1 MVYLAVAGPVA
12 RKPNETSDRLYCNGL
27 PAKWLQRH
35 NLHTFFLYSLKVGAC
50 LWGLDL
56 WPALTLREVYDY
68 LPQKSNTPILGP
80 TWPECTPPTRRAR
93 ISDWWRGR
101 NVLFKARELLQDSL
115 TRAVNKT
122 KLTAVTTTWVLG
134 EKLKPQIWTLK
145 TKVATGSPY
154 MRCTPR
160 WIPSFL
166 HRASAHKAHET
177 PRSSCSSPRRYHRS
191 RSLPL
196 AMRTRKPRPICW
208 RLTSAL
214 MSNQGLVRRAVFSPD
229 TRTSGSGMRE
239 AHALFPASHFT
250 TEAFGGTVVAVTR
263 LK

>member
-115 TRAVNKT
+115 TRAVNKIKRT
-122 KLTAVTTTWVLG
+122 KLLGHRVRALAVITAPAPSRLQCVLVNPVRFAG
-134 EKLKPQIWTLK
+134 DW
-145 TKVATGSPY
+145 
-154 MRCTPR
+154 PR
-160 WIPSFL
+160 RWCRIRDECGGPSFPP
-166 HRASAHKAHET
+166 T
-177 PRSSCSSPRRYHRS
+177 PAPVVVGCERKYCTTKRRPTIDRRVSY
-191 RSLPL
+191 LPY
-196 AMRTRKPRPICW
+196 TGC
-208 RLTSAL
+208 
-214 MSNQGLVRRAVFSPD
+214 
-229 TRTSGSGMRE
+229 
-239 AHALFPASHFT
+239 
-250 TEAFGGTVVAVTR
+250 
-263 LK
+263 